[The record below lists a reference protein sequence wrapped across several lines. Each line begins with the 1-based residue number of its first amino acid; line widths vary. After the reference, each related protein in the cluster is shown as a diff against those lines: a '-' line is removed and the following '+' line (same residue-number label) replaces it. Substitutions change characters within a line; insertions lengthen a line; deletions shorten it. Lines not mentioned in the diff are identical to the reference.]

1 MKLSTDASFASLVP
15 LLFPAIVPQMP
26 VLLILPLFHCSLC
39 YPLLLWKSV
48 LPQAV
53 AHRHTASTVPTAF
66 NDFFFIFIPL
76 HTASIACSTATNKLF
91 ESFTFKLSLFLYS
104 VTTIRFIILVIFIST
119 PWMFC
124 TRRYSRYLYPSQ

>member
-1 MKLSTDASFASLVP
+1 MKLSTDASFASCGTSAVSCDCTTDACSVDTYFVS
-15 LLFPAIVPQMP
+15 LFT
-26 VLLILPLFHCSLC
+26 VLS
-39 YPLLLWKSV
+39 SVVVEAV

-53 AHRHTASTVPTAF
+53 AHRHTASTVPNIF
-66 NDFFFIFIPL
+66 NDFFFIF
-76 HTASIACSTATNKLF
+76 
-91 ESFTFKLSLFLYS
+91 SLFLYS